1 MSPLFGFGILVIIFS
16 LFLSFASPGLA
27 QTYQSFAWDSNGV
40 SSIVISAAEVWEIIT
55 WGTETSSANG
65 LDTLYVLP
73 GNLTL
78 SYTTNVFY
86 TKLNK
91 AVLRSPVEQSL
102 WPCYNQKHSQWQGMR
117 LCFGNSEIEHK

>member
-16 LFLSFASPGLA
+16 LFLSFAASGLA

-40 SSIVISAAEVWEIIT
+40 SSIVISAAEVWEIPT

-91 AVLRSPVEQSL
+91 AVLRIPVEQSL
-102 WPCYNQKHSQWQGMR
+102 LALLQSKA
-117 LCFGNSEIEHK
+117 